1 MDANGREVYL
11 ISDLHLGGVQ
21 PTTDDPDD
29 RGFRICTHGAQL
41 AQFVDALAAKPPSV
55 ELIINGDMVDFL
67 AEENP
72 GGGWNPFTTDQQ
84 EAARKLDSIIDRDK
98 AFFAALGQFLERG
111 HRLVILLGN
120 HDVELALPAV
130 RRRLGERLG
139 LTGRHDF
146 QFIYDG
152 EAYPVGRALI
162 EHGNR
167 YDQWNVVDN
176 DGLRRLRSLLTR
188 NQAVPADYQFKAPSG
203 SHMVAEVIN
212 PIKTHYRL
220 VDLLKPENEGAI
232 PVLMA
237 IEPGYRK
244 VLARIVPLA
253 SSTRA
258 HRLAGPAMPSFA
270 GDISAQSTGDPF
282 GENSFASDISARPA
296 APDPLDVI
304 LQQRLGAQAQVL
316 QSAGGGAVSFAED
329 ISARDTIDYSLGLL
343 RLLTSSSRAGL
354 DARLPAL
361 LAAVRSLQ
369 NDTTFDREVECQ
381 PYLGAAKTLASGG
394 FDYVI
399 FGHTHSARDVAL
411 PGSARYFNL
420 GTWADL
426 IIFPKHILQGPDA
439 TAIDGLRAFV
449 EDMAAGKLGAW
460 TSFIP
465 TYVKMVVGSDGA
477 IREAKLCD
485 YTGPA
490 NV

>member
-21 PTTDDPDD
+21 PTTDDPND
-29 RGFRICTHGAQL
+29 RGFRICTHGTQL

-55 ELIINGDMVDFL
+55 ELIVNGDMVDFL

-84 EAARKLDSIIDRDK
+84 EAARKLDSIIDRDQ
-98 AFFAALGQFLERG
+98 AFFGALSQFLERG

-188 NQAVPADYQFKAPSG
+188 NQAVPADYQFKAPAG

-212 PIKTHYRL
+212 PIKAKYRL
-220 VDLLKPENEGAI
+220 VDLLKPEESGMI
-232 PVLMA
+232 PVLLA
-237 IEPGYRK
+237 IEPAYRK
-244 VLARIVPLA
+244 ALARIVPLGNQ
-253 SSTRA
+253 TRA
-258 HRLAGPAMPSFA
+258 HKAKGAMPDFA
-270 GDISAQSTGDPF
+270 GDISAQPNDDPF
-282 GENSFASDISARPA
+282 GESSFASDISAVAA
-296 APDPLDVI
+296 APDPLDAL
-304 LQQRLGAQAQVL
+304 LQQRMGAQASL
-316 QSAGGGAVSFAED
+316 LTAPAGGTIAFAED
-329 ISARDTIDYSLGLL
+329 ISARSTLDAMVGWAG
-343 RLLTSSSRAGL
+343 LLTSGSSA
-354 DARLPAL
+354 DATSRLPAL
-361 LAAVRSLQ
+361 LYAVRSLQ
-369 NDTTFDREVECQ
+369 NDATFARDAECFTG
-381 PYLGAAKTLASGG
+381 YLDAAKDLARGG

-399 FGHTHSARDVAL
+399 FGHTHSARDVVM
-411 PGSARYFNL
+411 PGGARYFNL

-426 IIFPKHILQGPDA
+426 IIFPKHILQGPDTA
-439 TAIDGLRAFV
+439 AIDGLRAFV
-449 EDMAAGKLGAW
+449 EDMAAGRLSGW

-465 TYVKMVVGSDGA
+465 TYVKMVVGNDGA